1 MSNTLM
7 PGLVL
12 LVAGMGIVYVFLAL
26 MVWVMNRFAVIIPR
40 FNHILP
46 DEEPKKKTRAV
57 RPAAAASAGI
67 AAAPAADAHADG
79 QQEVRSVLPGAV
91 LRVGVKTGDIVAQ
104 GDELLAL
111 DVMKMETPVRAPR
124 AGCVASV
131 RVGVGD
137 KVNTGDLLAVL
148 A

>member
-7 PGLVL
+7 QGLVL

-46 DEEPKKKTRAV
+46 DEEPKKKTRAA
-57 RPAAAASAGI
+57 RPAAVAPAG
-67 AAAPAADAHADG
+67 AVAAPSVPADAVGH
-79 QQEVRSVLPGAV
+79 EEIHSVLPGAV
-91 LRVGVKTGDIVAQ
+91 LRVSVKPGDIVAQ
-104 GDELLAL
+104 GDELLVL

-124 AGCVASV
+124 AGSVAAV